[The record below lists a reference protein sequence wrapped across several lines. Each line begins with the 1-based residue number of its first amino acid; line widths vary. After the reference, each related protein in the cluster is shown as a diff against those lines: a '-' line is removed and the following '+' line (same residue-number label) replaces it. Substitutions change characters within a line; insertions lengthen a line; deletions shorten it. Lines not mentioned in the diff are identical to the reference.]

1 MARSEATTSRFVIV
15 WGSLMVLA
23 LASFLLSFLHLGTG
37 GAFIA
42 LSIGL
47 IKAVLIATFF
57 MELIDQPSISR
68 WAFAVGIGLALLLL
82 VMIGTDVM
90 TRQVTG
96 ITQPGLVGMP
106 QP

>member
-23 LASFLLSFLHLGTG
+23 LASFLLSFLHLGMG

-82 VMIGTDVM
+82 VMIGTDVL

-96 ITQPGLVGMP
+96 ITQPGLIGMP
-106 QP
+106 RP